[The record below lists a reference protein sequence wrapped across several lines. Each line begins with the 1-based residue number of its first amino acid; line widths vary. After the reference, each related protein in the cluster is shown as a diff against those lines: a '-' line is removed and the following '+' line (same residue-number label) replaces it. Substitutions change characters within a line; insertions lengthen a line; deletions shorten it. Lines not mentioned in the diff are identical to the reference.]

1 MMVVNILSIVL
12 LILGDRRGGDFRVSK
27 RLTETSFLFKM
38 ILVFESIR
46 CEVFHLVLER

>member
-1 MMVVNILSIVL
+1 MMVVN
-12 LILGDRRGGDFRVSK
+12 LINSVTGDFRVSK